1 MSNIINFPGD
11 TSLDLDANEMIRSV
25 AEEFNFESIVI
36 VGFTGNDE
44 FTLCSS
50 VGKSSDMVFMLE
62 MGKHAVIQ
70 SSQC

>member
-1 MSNIINFPGD
+1 MSNIINFPGE
-11 TSLDLDANEMIRSV
+11 TSLDIDANEMLKN
-25 AEEFNFESIVI
+25 ACEEFDFESVVL
-36 VGFTGNDE
+36 VGFTGEEE

-70 SSQC
+70 TSQG